1 MSDLD
6 YKSLVNQCL
15 EMCSALKDK
24 GCKFSLSLRL
34 GSSFN
39 FSLSSEGCSP
49 PEATQKPRRSPS
61 YLRRQT
67 LRRAAFLERKKKP
80 PLAEETASTGNDNNV
95 CRQEGSDLL
104 DKKVAS
110 SGQTAQPPPPP
121 PPLPP
126 PPAVPTRR
134 LVTVTKDR
142 ASRSSFCQLD
152 GEATGRDSAPEIK
165 KQEEVEPSREGHLT
179 TVTSRR
185 SGEQRSPIANSNNR
199 GQPSPALSQP
209 PHRIIRIK
217 DAWTNQYGQS
227 GRKNRDHFF
236 TPHVSVY
243 APADA
248 TDAEVAAAVHSV
260 DKSRLRFISGI
271 MCYEFCRESGQF
283 LGNSAIKKLMM
294 ANSLPDYVELQNKFL
309 AIQQMHN
316 SK

>member
-1 MSDLD
+1 MLSRECSLPIFVA
-6 YKSLVNQCL
+6 KS
-15 EMCSALKDK
+15 
-24 GCKFSLSLRL
+24 
-34 GSSFN
+34 
-39 FSLSSEGCSP
+39 
-49 PEATQKPRRSPS
+49 
-61 YLRRQT
+61 
-67 LRRAAFLERKKKP
+67 
-80 PLAEETASTGNDNNV
+80 NV
-95 CRQEGSDLL
+95 F
-104 DKKVAS
+104 
-110 SGQTAQPPPPP
+110 PI
-121 PPLPP
+121 
-126 PPAVPTRR
+126 
-134 LVTVTKDR
+134 
-142 ASRSSFCQLD
+142 
-152 GEATGRDSAPEIK
+152 EATGRDSAPEIK
-165 KQEEVEPSREGHLT
+165 KQEEVEPSREGHWT

-271 MCYEFCRESGQF
+271 SCYEFCRISGQF

-294 ANSLPDYVELQNKFL
+294 ANSLPDYVELQNEFL
-309 AIQQMHN
+309 AIQQKHN